1 MTKAK
6 VKARKT
12 GASKMSM
19 GTASIVRAKAETR
32 PLPLDVAADINIDA
46 ARSSQSHTTHDT
58 DIKGTER
65 RGRGKGGEWAGL
77 RRVLVD
83 EGVGVGV
90 GRR

>member
-19 GTASIVRAKAETR
+19 GASIVRARASTR

-46 ARSSQSHTTHDT
+46 ARSSQSQKAQRVRGQ
-58 DIKGTER
+58 KGEE
-65 RGRGKGGEWAGL
+65 GNVGSVGG
-77 RRVLVD
+77 VT
-83 EGVGVGV
+83 EGVG
-90 GRR
+90 R

>member
-19 GTASIVRAKAETR
+19 GAASIVMARASTR

-46 ARSSQSHTTHDT
+46 ARSSQSQKAQRVRGQ
-58 DIKGTER
+58 KGE
-65 RGRGKGGEWAGL
+65 GEKVESVGG
-77 RRVLVD
+77 VT
-83 EGVGVGV
+83 EGVG
-90 GRR
+90 R